1 MLKIADKLKS
11 NKRIAVFAVILLIIL
26 LIIFFIILSKK
37 DYKNINIG
45 NNISNKTLDEV
56 EDYIL
61 NISSYKAKLEVTI
74 NSNKN
79 TNKYVL
85 TQIHNKDEDVQEVI
99 SPENIQGLKLIY
111 KDKTLT
117 IKNTILD
124 LQKVYNNYPY
134 IESNNLWLNSFIEEY
149 KTEKNKR
156 IFNKDENIVM
166 SIEIGGNSKI
176 KYKELYIDTKTGKP
190 TKLLIQDNNKKSIIY
205 ILYNE
210 IELNY

>member
-1 MLKIADKLKS
+1 MLKIANKLKT
-11 NKRIAVFAVILLIIL
+11 NKRIVVFAVALIIVL
-26 LIIFFIILSKK
+26 LIIFFIILSIK
-37 DYKNINIG
+37 DYKNVNIG
-45 NNISNKTLDEV
+45 NNNSNKTLDEV

-99 SPENIQGLKLIY
+99 APDNIKGMKLVY
-111 KDKTLT
+111 KDNTLT
-117 IKNTILD
+117 IKNTSLN
-124 LQKVYNNYPY
+124 LQKVYNAYPY
-134 IESNNLWLNSFIEEY
+134 IANNNLWLNSFIEEFRSAV
-149 KTEKNKR
+149 NKK
-156 IFNKDENIVM
+156 IFEENGNTVM
-166 SIEIGGNSKI
+166 LIEIDSDSKI
-176 KYKELYIDTKTGKP
+176 KYKELYLDKKTLKP
-190 TKLLIQDNNKKSIIY
+190 TKLLIQDKNKKEIIY

>member
-1 MLKIADKLKS
+1 MLKIADKLRT

-26 LIIFFIILSKK
+26 LIIFFIILSRK

-45 NNISNKTLDEV
+45 NNNSNKTLDEV

-79 TNKYVL
+79 TNKYLL
-85 TQIHNKDEDVQEVI
+85 TQIHNKDEDIQEI
-99 SPENIQGLKLIY
+99 ILPENIKGIKLVY
-111 KDKTLT
+111 KGNTLT
-117 IKNTILD
+117 IQNTMLD
-124 LQKVYNNYPY
+124 LQKIYNDYPY
-134 IESNNLWLNSFIEEY
+134 IENNNLWLNSFIEEY
-149 KTEKNKR
+149 KIAKNKK
-156 IFNKDENIVM
+156 ISNKDDNIVLQ
-166 SIEIGGNSKI
+166 IEINADYKI
-176 KYKELYIDTKTGKP
+176 KYKELYLDKETLKP
-190 TKLLIQDNNKKSIIY
+190 TKLLIKDNNQKEIIY

>member
-1 MLKIADKLKS
+1 MLKIADKLRT

-26 LIIFFIILSKK
+26 LIIFFIILSRK

-45 NNISNKTLDEV
+45 NNNSNKTLDEV

-79 TNKYVL
+79 TNKYLL
-85 TQIHNKDEDVQEVI
+85 TQIHNKDEDIQEI
-99 SPENIQGLKLIY
+99 ILPENIKGIKLVY
-111 KDKTLT
+111 KGNTLT
-117 IKNTILD
+117 IQNTMLD
-124 LQKVYNNYPY
+124 LQKIYNDYPY
-134 IESNNLWLNSFIEEY
+134 IENNNLWLNSFIEEY
-149 KTEKNKR
+149 KIAKNKK
-156 IFNKDENIVM
+156 ISNKDDSIVLQ
-166 SIEIGGNSKI
+166 IEINADSKI
-176 KYKELYIDTKTGKP
+176 KYKELYLDKETLKP
-190 TKLLIQDNNKKSIIY
+190 TKLLIKDNNQKEIIY

>member
-1 MLKIADKLKS
+1 M
-11 NKRIAVFAVILLIIL
+11 
-26 LIIFFIILSKK
+26 
-37 DYKNINIG
+37 
-45 NNISNKTLDEV
+45 
-56 EDYIL
+56 
-61 NISSYKAKLEVTI
+61 
-74 NSNKN
+74 
-79 TNKYVL
+79 
-85 TQIHNKDEDVQEVI
+85 
-99 SPENIQGLKLIY
+99 
-111 KDKTLT
+111 
-117 IKNTILD
+117 
-124 LQKVYNNYPY
+124 
-134 IESNNLWLNSFIEEY
+134 ESNNLWLNSFIEEY

>member
-45 NNISNKTLDEV
+45 NNISNKILDEV

-85 TQIHNKDEDVQEVI
+85 TQIHNKDEEVQEVI
-99 SPENIQGLKLIY
+99 SPANIQGLKLIY

-134 IESNNLWLNSFIEEY
+134 MESNNLWLNSFIDEY
-149 KTEKNKR
+149 KTEKNKK

-166 SIEIGGNSKI
+166 SIETSADSKI

>member
-1 MLKIADKLKS
+1 MLKIADIL
-11 NKRIAVFAVILLIIL
+11 NKNRRILLFIGVLIGFL
-26 LIIFFIILSKK
+26 LIIFIINFTRK

-45 NNISNKTLDEV
+45 NNISNKTLDDV
-56 EDYIL
+56 EEYIL

-79 TNKYVL
+79 TNKYIL

-99 SPENIQGLKLIY
+99 SPANIQGLKLIY

-134 IESNNLWLNSFIEEY
+134 IESNNLWLNSFMDEY

-176 KYKELYIDTKTGKP
+176 KYKELYIDTKP

>member
-1 MLKIADKLKS
+1 MLKIADKLRT

-26 LIIFFIILSKK
+26 LIIFFIILSRK

-45 NNISNKTLDEV
+45 NNNSNKTLDEV

-79 TNKYVL
+79 TNKYLL
-85 TQIHNKDEDVQEVI
+85 TQIHNKDEDIQEI
-99 SPENIQGLKLIY
+99 ILPENIKGIKLVY
-111 KDKTLT
+111 KGNTLT
-117 IKNTILD
+117 IQNTMLD
-124 LQKVYNNYPY
+124 LQKIYNDYPY
-134 IESNNLWLNSFIEEY
+134 IENNNLWLNSFIEEY
-149 KTEKNKR
+149 KIAKNKK
-156 IFNKDENIVM
+156 ISNKDDNIVLQ
-166 SIEIGGNSKI
+166 IEINADSKI
-176 KYKELYIDTKTGKP
+176 KYKELYLDKETLKP
-190 TKLLIQDNNKKSIIY
+190 TKLLIKDNNQKEIIY